1 VYVSC
6 FIADTGSVVTAIWRR
21 RGDTALRDE
30 RIPRTADGRRIGVNL
45 MAGKS
50 SRKST
55 NAGKRGAG
63 SKGVAKADSKR
74 AGAKLADEKPVLLS
88 GGNPQI
94 AKADGDAPV
103 QAYIAAMPGWKSDLG
118 RRLDELI
125 VRTVPGV
132 RKAVRWNSP
141 FYGIEDQ
148 GWFLSYHVFTRYV
161 KVTFFQGAALRP
173 VPPGSGKDKD
183 SRWIDIYEGELDV
196 EQMEGWI
203 RQAAAI
209 PGWRGF

>member
-1 VYVSC
+1 MKS
-6 FIADTGSVVTAIWRR
+6 ASKTDAKGDATKDRAKGSS
-21 RGDTALRDE
+21 
-30 RIPRTADGRRIGVNL
+30 P
-45 MAGKS
+45 
-50 SRKST
+50 
-55 NAGKRGAG
+55 
-63 SKGVAKADSKR
+63 
-74 AGAKLADEKPVLLS
+74 KPVLLS

-103 QAYIAAMPGWKSDLG
+103 QAYITAMPGWKSDLG

-161 KVTFFQGAALRP
+161 KVTFFQGAVLIP
-173 VPPGSGKDKD
+173 EPPGSGKDKD

-196 EQMEGWI
+196 EQMKVWI
-203 RQAAAI
+203 RQAATI